1 MTLTVCECDISA
13 MPLAEVDAIAA
24 SEMGAQRKRLA
35 PIGAR
40 RKAMTNSPKPS
51 GRRTLCDDDIA

>member
-1 MTLTVCECDISA
+1 